1 MNANVTRKLLILLTA
16 LAVGAGACSGSDAD
30 AADRDDTTAQAA
42 ESTTSTV
49 ATIAL
54 PSNSADATGDADS
67 SAADTGDGSAE
78 GESGQQPSDE
88 PADVQPRAGDGS
100 SDPDV
105 GGCRLVASESW
116 PLVAFEL
123 TNTGDETVSY
133 FIDFAL
139 TDEAG
144 TVVEDTFATVSL
156 VEPGE
161 FVAMHTVVTTNELDL
176 SLDCEVL
183 SVDRTIEHA
192 DPLMLADA
200 GGCEVEAGATW
211 GEIAYRINNGSP
223 EPTGYWLTF
232 GLYDSSGVRVAEDFA
247 TLSQLEPG
255 GSVAMTTALA
265 ADVSDQT
272 DCRVLEVEYIDDQ
285 SDPAAMD
292 DIESCEVGVDFA
304 NDAEPIVTLTNGDQ
318 QTWDYFVD
326 IGLYDSSGVRIA
338 ESFASADD
346 VAAAETTT
354 VTGITFVEF
363 ELVDR
368 CRVLSVT
375 RTEP

>member
-1 MNANVTRKLLILLTA
+1 MN
-16 LAVGAGACSGSDAD
+16 
-30 AADRDDTTAQAA
+30 
-42 ESTTSTV
+42 
-49 ATIAL
+49 
-54 PSNSADATGDADS
+54 
-67 SAADTGDGSAE
+67 
-78 GESGQQPSDE
+78 
-88 PADVQPRAGDGS
+88 
-100 SDPDV
+100 
-105 GGCRLVASESW
+105 
-116 PLVAFEL
+116 
-123 TNTGDETVSY
+123 
-133 FIDFAL
+133 
-139 TDEAG
+139 
-144 TVVEDTFATVSL
+144 TVVPSS
-156 VEPGE
+156 
-161 FVAMHTVVTTNELDL
+161 ELDL

-183 SVDRTIEHA
+183 SVDRTIEQA

-200 GGCEVEAGATW
+200 DGCEVEAGATW